1 MNFSLKLTIVSVAVA
16 QTVCAGGKAINDGV
30 DPPAVVAAWSTPK
43 GYQKIIDIN
52 FSDAMWPGQTWAGKT
67 GADSPE
73 QADGGYVNTII
84 DVPANGGSDVTY
96 PVMFHNCTF
105 ANKKS
110 YNGFAGATA
119 AFSRQY
125 YLGQS
130 ATGKGNRYAN
140 DWTAKGHT
148 AYLED
153 NIKRDKDGNIVYGEA
168 GFVQMCSAPA
178 TAGHDGATKGESQ
191 HGWVE
196 IDHIPYVERVQWS
209 WSSTSWGRG
218 IKCDIKI
225 GNGQWKP
232 LVWMGSGMAAYG
244 YSAFSD
250 QGYMMENVIHRRQ
263 LAPYM

>member
-1 MNFSLKLTIVSVAVA
+1 M
-16 QTVCAGGKAINDGV
+16 
-30 DPPAVVAAWSTPK
+30 VAAWSTPK
-43 GYQKIIDIN
+43 DYQKIIDIN

-84 DVPANGGSDVTY
+84 DVPVNGGSEVTY

-153 NIKRDKDGNIVYGEA
+153 NI
-168 GFVQMCSAPA
+168 SAQDETSSTARQDSCRCAALLA
-178 TAGHDGATKGESQ
+178 TAGHDGAQRAESQ
-191 HGWVE
+191 HGWVGDRPHT
-196 IDHIPYVERVQWS
+196 IR
-209 WSSTSWGRG
+209 
-218 IKCDIKI
+218 
-225 GNGQWKP
+225 
-232 LVWMGSGMAAYG
+232 
-244 YSAFSD
+244 
-250 QGYMMENVIHRRQ
+250 
-263 LAPYM
+263 